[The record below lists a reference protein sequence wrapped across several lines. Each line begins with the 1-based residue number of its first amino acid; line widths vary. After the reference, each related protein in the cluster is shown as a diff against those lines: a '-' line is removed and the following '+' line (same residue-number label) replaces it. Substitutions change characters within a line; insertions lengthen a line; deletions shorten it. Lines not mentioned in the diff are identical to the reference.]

1 MDILK
6 NWHSGL
12 FSAAVVAAMAL
23 VSVGCRT
30 DQSQSEWWQGEQ
42 ERIGLSQQL
51 ELCRFRLEL
60 RPSGNLEELN
70 RLSELVQ
77 ANASVV
83 GSLQRQLHF
92 LNEEVESL
100 ERNRAD
106 FKLSTIRE
114 RRHEAIGKV
123 FETFQSA
130 SGRKFLNASV
140 TAIDDAGVTIRHAD
154 GSARLRFA
162 DLDAGQQV
170 FFGMDA
176 GRAFAAEE
184 KESFAAIAYERE
196 LDRQMAAIRLQE
208 REDDLATQR
217 NEVVVERK
225 AVQLAARFI
234 SASMAVPL
242 ARHAR
247 SIGRGSR
254 DYFGYYPRYRYRSN
268 YSIYRHVY
276 YYSAPSYGGVS
287 RTIAC
292 PQVTRAG
299 MIY

>member
-1 MDILK
+1 MHLLK
-6 NWHSGL
+6 NWQSGL
-12 FSAAVVAAMAL
+12 FAAAVAAIAQL
-23 VSVGCRT
+23 SVGCRT
-30 DQSQSEWWQGEQ
+30 NQSQSEWWQGEQ

-60 RPSGNLEELN
+60 RPSGNLKELN
-70 RLSELVQ
+70 RLSELAQ
-77 ANASVV
+77 ANASLLS
-83 GSLQRQLHF
+83 SLQRQRHF
-92 LNEEVESL
+92 LTEEVGSL

-140 TAIDDAGVTIRHAD
+140 KAIDDAGVTIRHAD

-170 FFGMDA
+170 FFGLDA

-184 KESFAAIAYERE
+184 NESVAFIAYERE
-196 LDRQMAAIRLQE
+196 QDRQMAAIRLQE
-208 REDDLATQR
+208 REDNLAAQR
-217 NEVVVERK
+217 NELEIERK
-225 AVQLAARFI
+225 AVQLAARFVA
-234 SASMAVPL
+234 ASMAVPL

-247 SIGRGSR
+247 LVGRGSR

-268 YSIYRHVY
+268 YSTYRHVH
-276 YYSAPSYGGVS
+276 YYSAPSYRSVR
-287 RTIAC
+287 RTIVS
-292 PQVTRAG
+292 PQVARACLT
-299 MIY
+299 Y